1 MKRSWNYTKK
11 YGEVPRGLMLLGVR
25 LYPEEEKPLAVQ
37 TEIRSMQKSLYGQK
51 DWFYFYD
58 GVKISDLAE
67 GGYEVYLPEGIF
79 DPDFI
84 LYRSEKHSKVLNT
97 DKNKYLQNI
106 NINAIIGENGTGKST
121 LVDMIIRLLNNFSA
135 AVFGEN
141 FIYTSAQHL
150 HFIENVYASLAVFID
165 KEVKILTVKGHDV
178 TIEILSQDTER
189 EEDGLL
195 FKKSRLMQKILQGG
209 KENQASKVLPGNDAM
224 KSLVKDWFYTIVIN
238 YSLYAYNY
246 RDYIYEKTD
255 NKKIDALRDQMDD
268 VPDQEDYFWLKG
280 VFHKNDGYQTPIVVN
295 PMRQNGYINAQKE
308 NHLGKQNLISLAF
321 VKVEGLGDG
330 PEAFPFRIINQTHH
344 VVSMYHEWTD
354 SVDYEGFEKHYL
366 YGQGII
372 EKSEI
377 ERMKPVWDRKIE
389 AYDAV
394 KSFWKKQIGQ
404 ENCCVKKFLKG
415 KESNQQRQVWD
426 YVVHK
431 TFKIV
436 ENYIVY
442 KQVRDFFFGDDYDKN
457 KMEEQLTVMM
467 KDSTHRTRKL
477 RRALAFLKYYDGHYA
492 LKPKKVGVDDIY
504 EWMTSHIDKPLYETN
519 QYHLME
525 VEDLLPPAPC
535 KVSIGLVD
543 NKNWDAY
550 QEDKENF
557 NGIIAFGGLSSGER
571 QIAYSISSLMYH
583 LINID
588 STVDDQNSTA
598 METIHYE
605 HANVMMDEVELYFH
619 PDLQRRYIKL
629 LVDALNSMKWQYL
642 SSVSVTLITHS
653 PFVLS
658 DIPETNMLC
667 LTRDGVK
674 KPFSKTFAANIH
686 DLFNNTFIL
695 PDTIGELAKI
705 KILELVDLYN
715 RQEEQ
720 WEVADENGKDREP
733 DEAIVVQ
740 LKAKKERYEYLIS
753 IVGEEYLHDELKD
766 MLKEL
771 TEFYHLG

>member
-1 MKRSWNYTKK
+1 MKRVWNNVKK
-11 YGEVPRGLMLLGVR
+11 YGEVPRGLMVLGVR
-25 LYPEEEKPLAVQ
+25 LYPMEGLNLAVQ

-58 GVKISDLAE
+58 GVRICDLGHGCSD
-67 GGYEVYLPEGIF
+67 VYLPEGIF
-79 DPDFI
+79 DADFI
-84 LYRSEKHSKVLNT
+84 LYRSEKHPKELNT
-97 DKNKYLQNI
+97 DKKKYLQNI

-135 AVFGEN
+135 SVFGEN

-150 HFIENVYASLAVFID
+150 HYIENVYASMAVFVD

-178 TIEILSQDTER
+178 TMETLEQDPER
-189 EEDGLL
+189 EEDGLT
-195 FKKSRLMQKILQGG
+195 FRTIRIQQVMQGG
-209 KENQASKVLPGNDAM
+209 KENEAAEVLPRNDEM
-224 KSLVKDWFYTIVIN
+224 KPLVKEWFYTIVMN

-255 NKKIDALRDQMDD
+255 DKKIEALRDQMDD
-268 VPDQEDYFWLKG
+268 VPDNEDYYWLKG

-321 VKVEGLGDG
+321 VKVDGQGDG

-344 VVSMYHEWTD
+344 VVSLYHEWKG
-354 SVDYEGFEKHYL
+354 SAEYEGFEKYYL
-366 YGQGII
+366 YGLRII
-372 EKSEI
+372 EKAEE
-377 ERMKPVWDRKIE
+377 ERMRPIWERKIE
-389 AYDAV
+389 AYDAI
-394 KSFWKKQIGQ
+394 KAFWKKQIGQ
-404 ENCCVKKFLKG
+404 DCCLKELLKG

-431 TFKIV
+431 TFKIM

-442 KQVRDFFFGDDYDKN
+442 KDVRDFFFGKDYDKN
-457 KMEEQLTVMM
+457 KVEERLTMMM

-477 RRALAFLKYYDGHYA
+477 RRALAFLKYYNGHYA
-492 LKPKKVGVDDIY
+492 LNPKKVDVDDIY
-504 EWMTSHIDKPLYETN
+504 EWMKPHIGKPLYATN
-519 QYHLME
+519 EYHLME

-535 KVSIGLVD
+535 SVSIGLVD
-543 NKNWDAY
+543 NKNWVAY
-550 QEDKENF
+550 QADKENF
-557 NGIIAFGGLSSGER
+557 KETIAFGGLSSGER

-588 STVDDQNSTA
+588 STVDDQNATA

-642 SSVSVTLITHS
+642 SSVNVTLITHS

-658 DIPETNMLC
+658 DIPDTNLLC
-667 LTRDGVK
+667 LTREGVK

-695 PDTIGELAKI
+695 PDTIGELAKT
-705 KILELVDLYN
+705 KILELVSLYN

-720 WEVADENGKDREP
+720 WEEADENGRERMA
-733 DEAIVVQ
+733 DEACVKQ
-740 LKAKKERYEYLIS
+740 LKKNRVRYEYLVS

>member
-1 MKRSWNYTKK
+1 MKRAWNDTRK
-11 YGEVPRGLMLLGVR
+11 YGEVPRGLMMLGVR
-25 LYPEEEKPLAVQ
+25 LYPMEDKLLAVQ
-37 TEIRSMQKSLYGQK
+37 TNIRSMQKSLYGQK
-51 DWFYFYD
+51 DWFYFYN
-58 GVKISDLAE
+58 GVSIKDQE
-67 GGYEVYLPEGIF
+67 GGGYEVYLPEGIF
-79 DPDFI
+79 DADFI
-84 LYRSEKHSKVLNT
+84 LYRSEKQPKELNT
-97 DKNKYLQNI
+97 DKRKYLQNI
-106 NINAIIGENGTGKST
+106 HINAIIGENGTGKST
-121 LVDMIIRLLNNFSA
+121 LVDMLIRLLNNLSA

-150 HFIENVYASLAVFID
+150 HYIENVYASLAVFVD

-178 TIEILSQDTER
+178 TVETLGQDTER
-189 EEDGLL
+189 EEDGLV
-195 FKKSRLMQKILQGG
+195 FRNTRQTTQVLQSG
-209 KENQASKVLPGNDAM
+209 KEYETLEVLPGNDAM
-224 KSLVKDWFYTIVIN
+224 KSVVKEWFYTIVMN

-246 RDYIYEKTD
+246 RDYIYEKT
-255 NKKIDALRDQMDD
+255 NEKKIEALRNQMDD
-268 VPDQEDYFWLKG
+268 VPGDEDYYWLKG

-321 VKVEGLGDG
+321 VKVDGLADG

-344 VVSMYHEWTD
+344 VVSLYHQWKSKSE
-354 SVDYEGFEKHYL
+354 YEGFENHYI
-366 YGQGII
+366 YGQRII
-372 EKSEI
+372 EKAEV
-377 ERMKPVWDRKIE
+377 ERMQPIWDRKIE
-389 AYDAV
+389 AYDAI

-404 ENCCVKKFLKG
+404 DCCLKEILKG
-415 KESNQQRQVWD
+415 KESNPQRQGWD

-431 TFKIV
+431 TFKIMETYV
-436 ENYIVY
+436 VY
-442 KQVRDFFFGDDYDKN
+442 KDVRDFFFGKNYDKN
-457 KMEEQLTVMM
+457 KVEEQLTTMM

-492 LKPKKVGVDDIY
+492 LKPMKVDLDDIY
-504 EWMTSHIDKPLYETN
+504 DWMTIHIGKPLYEKN

-535 KVSIGLVD
+535 SVSLGLVD
-543 NKNWDAY
+543 NKNWDDY
-550 QEDKENF
+550 QADKENF
-557 NGIIAFGGLSSGER
+557 KGTIAFGGLSSGER

-588 STVDDQNSTA
+588 STVDDQNATA

-642 SSVSVTLITHS
+642 SSVNVTLITHS

-658 DIPETNMLC
+658 DIPDTNLLC
-667 LTRDGVK
+667 LTREGVK

-695 PDTIGELAKI
+695 PDTIGELAKT
-705 KILELVDLYN
+705 KILEIADLYN
-715 RQEEQ
+715 RQEEK
-720 WEVADENGKDREP
+720 WVAADENGMEREP
-733 DEAIVVQ
+733 DETVLGQ
-740 LKAKKERYEYLIS
+740 LKANIERYAYLVS

-766 MLKEL
+766 MLEEL
-771 TEFYHLG
+771 TEFYHLR